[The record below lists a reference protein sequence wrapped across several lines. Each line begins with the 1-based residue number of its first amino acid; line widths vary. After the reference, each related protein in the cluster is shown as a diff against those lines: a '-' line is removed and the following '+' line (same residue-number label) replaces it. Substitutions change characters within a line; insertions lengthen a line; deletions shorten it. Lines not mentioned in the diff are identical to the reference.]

1 MHTPNHAPINIPAHR
16 VGANQVFHFDI
27 QPFIKSTEEHPI
39 RLIAP
44 QLPWFKITPKGL
56 VSGTSPNTKVL
67 LQFWITLEIGLHES
81 VIRTGFLLQIVPLLT
96 STMVIPRIPV
106 PLLHPVDPSLP
117 HTHDLLDYLFLYFMT
132 FEKDNWLQLLRD
144 EASKRGNVFD
154 ESINLYAFKE
164 LITTM
169 NPLAERQL
177 RESSNTLQVLTLAEL
192 NADQF
197 TNLFRQGSQ
206 PMGSTPIVVFNYL
219 AAPDRHNYSH
229 VKNILDLAA
238 DEIIDLIEQ
247 NQLAENLQVHPQM
260 KKV

>member
-16 VGANQVFHFDI
+16 VGANQAFHFDI

-44 QLPWFKITPKGL
+44 QLSWLKVTSNGL

-67 LQFWITLEIGLHES
+67 LQFWITLEIGLHEQA
-81 VIRTGFLLQIVPLLT
+81 VRTGFLLQIVPLLT
-96 STMVIPRIPV
+96 PTVVIPRIPV
-106 PLLHPVDPSLP
+106 PMLHPVDPSLP

-132 FEKDNWLQLLRD
+132 FDKDNWLQLLRD
-144 EASKRGNVFD
+144 EANKRGKVLNEPIDV
-154 ESINLYAFKE
+154 YTFKE
-164 LITTM
+164 LITTI

-192 NADQF
+192 NADQYV
-197 TNLFRQGSQ
+197 NLFRQGSQ
-206 PMGSTPIVVFNYL
+206 PMGATPILVFNYL

-229 VKNILDLAA
+229 VKNVLDLAA
-238 DEIIDLIEQ
+238 DELIDLMEQ
-247 NQLAENLQVHPQM
+247 NQLAESLHVHPQM